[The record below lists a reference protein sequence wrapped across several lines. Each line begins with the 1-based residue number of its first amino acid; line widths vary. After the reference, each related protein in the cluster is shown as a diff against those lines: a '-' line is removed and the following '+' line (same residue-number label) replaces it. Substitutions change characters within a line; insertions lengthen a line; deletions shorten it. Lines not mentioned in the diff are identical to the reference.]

1 MKIRRFSWLASYPKS
16 GNTWVR
22 MLLSAYHMRGN
33 LRINELVG
41 SVSDTRLSF
50 YQAVSPVPVEAL
62 SLDQRILLRPSALLY
77 LSEAWRQ
84 YRPLVTKTHMARVEL
99 NGIELF
105 PPCLTERALYLI
117 RDPRDVA
124 VSYARHFGLTPERAV
139 ESMLMDTNVIA
150 PVKNGRQIT
159 QYIGSWGLHV
169 RSWARCE
176 KFSVTVVRYEDL
188 LNDPEGTFTKILRW
202 YGIDIDPFR
211 VSCAVEAC
219 RFDRVKAAED
229 LEGFEEVGEN
239 QERFFNTG
247 CSGGWREALSP
258 ELARQLEDAFR
269 DLLLDF
275 GYMTEEE
282 DYGRIHGE
290 RALLSGA

>member
-1 MKIRRFSWLASYPKS
+1 MIRKFSWLASYPKS
-16 GNTWVR
+16 GNTWIR
-22 MLLSAYHMRGN
+22 MLLSAYHMRGT
-33 LRINELVG
+33 LRINEIVG

-50 YQAVSPVPVEAL
+50 YQAVAPLPVEAL

-105 PPCLTERALYLI
+105 PPCLTERALYLV

-124 VSYARHFGLTPERAV
+124 LSYARHFGLTPERTV
-139 ESMLMDTNVIA
+139 ESMVKDTNVIA
-150 PVKNGRQIT
+150 PVKNGRQIA

-176 KFSVTVVRYEDL
+176 KFPVAVIRYEDL
-188 LNDPEGTFTKILRW
+188 LEDTEGTFTKVLRW
-202 YGIDIDPFR
+202 YGIDVDPFR

-219 RFDRVKAAED
+219 RFARVKAAEER
-229 LEGFEEVGEN
+229 EGFEEVGEN
-239 QERFFNTG
+239 QERFFN
-247 CSGGWREALSP
+247 SGRAGAWRA
-258 ELARQLEDAFR
+258 ELTPVLADRLGDAFG

-275 GYMTEEE
+275 DYVMEGE
-282 DYGRIHGE
+282 DHGRIHGE
-290 RALLSGA
+290 RALQRRA